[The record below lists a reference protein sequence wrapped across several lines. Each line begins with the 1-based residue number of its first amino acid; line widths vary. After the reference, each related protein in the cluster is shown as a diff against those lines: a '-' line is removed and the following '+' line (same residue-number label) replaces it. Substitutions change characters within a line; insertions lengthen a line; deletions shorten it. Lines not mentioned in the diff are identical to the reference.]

1 MTQASDAN
9 ETHEIAELLFALV
22 GQTAV
27 QGERCASE
35 CGVSIVQASVLLSI
49 QDDMSMR
56 ELATRQGG
64 HASNATGIADRLA
77 ARGLIERHDDP
88 ADRRVKRISLT
99 SEGSRRPG
107 QAHRLYGGG
116 TLAVRPV
123 IGPGARPAAR
133 PAAQSARPGADRHA
147 RGQAPGDAD
156 PRVRRSTVNPRRY
169 GPGSGRGAS
178 ASRGRSRPGRPYT
191 KAAAAASS
199 APPTAGFPAPS
210 RTKPA
215 TNKAATSNPC
225 TRRSIS
231 TLSADRTRSMSRV
244 RPGSA
249 ARACS
254 STTSADGF
262 T

>member
-99 SEGSRRPG
+99 PEG
-107 QAHRLYGGG
+107 
-116 TLAVRPV
+116 TEV
-123 IGPGARPAAR
+123 
-133 PAAQSARPGADRHA
+133 
-147 RGQAPGDAD
+147 
-156 PRVRRSTVNPRRY
+156 
-169 GPGSGRGAS
+169 
-178 ASRGRSRPGRPYT
+178 RGRL
-191 KAAAAASS
+191 
-199 APPTAGFPAPS
+199 TACMEAAPS
-210 RTKPA
+210 PFGR
-215 TNKAATSNPC
+215 
-225 TRRSIS
+225 
-231 TLSADRTRSMSRV
+231 LSAEERGLLRDLLHKALDPEQIDMHEAKRQATRIL
-244 RPGSA
+244 
-249 ARACS
+249 
-254 STTSADGF
+254 GF
-262 T
+262 GDQL